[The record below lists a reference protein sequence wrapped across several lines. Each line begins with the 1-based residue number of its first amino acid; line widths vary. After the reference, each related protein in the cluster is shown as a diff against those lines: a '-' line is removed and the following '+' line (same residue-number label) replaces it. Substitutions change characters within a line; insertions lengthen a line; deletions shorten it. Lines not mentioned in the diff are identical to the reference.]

1 MVPDHGTKYE
11 ENPFSHH
18 RDVRGCM
25 DRPDLF
31 QYSPIPHTHN
41 KMPHL
46 NSNVQQIH
54 TYSLSP
60 QLNKLALICDFI
72 NVLYLPSYSSLSM
85 HFPRKSTKNR
95 KKNTYNSLTLPGPQ
109 PRGEDLGTFLW
120 EPAGPRAPATE
131 HAPTSSIPP
140 LPLTNWRHL
149 VKTVSLLSYQNSLN
163 YF

>member
-72 NVLYLPSYSSLSM
+72 NVLYLPSYSSLLM
-85 HFPRKSTKNR
+85 HFAWKSAKNCQ
-95 KKNTYNSLTLPGPQ
+95 KWTHNGSTLLGSQ
-109 PRGEDLGTFLW
+109 PLRAGSWNFFHW
-120 EPAGPRAPATE
+120 EPAGPRAPAIL
-131 HAPTSSIPP
+131 HAPTSSVPAYH
-140 LPLTNWRHL
+140 LLTLATCIKWKY
-149 VKTVSLLSYQNSLN
+149 V
-163 YF
+163 